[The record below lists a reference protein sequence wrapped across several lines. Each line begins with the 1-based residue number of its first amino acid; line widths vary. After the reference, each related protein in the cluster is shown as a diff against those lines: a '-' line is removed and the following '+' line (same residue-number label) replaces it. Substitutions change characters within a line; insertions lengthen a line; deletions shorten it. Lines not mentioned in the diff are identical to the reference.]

1 MDFWDLSHGA
11 SHELYGPI
19 VDGAQPT
26 IESSGITLS
35 NLSRYPTVVTRV
47 SIPKSSPDFDLSIY
61 CSRSLYKTPR
71 SLELLIPTLSSW
83 KLANQVC
90 VEFWGDGFCNWWG
103 CLSLLP
109 YFSFPFCISFVRDD
123 LRWDMLVFH
132 FSCCLTVDVEQG
144 FPLLLS
150 YWCLTHAVS
159 VELLVTMFKHGLQ
172 NVGFP
177 LLLFQIVV
185 FNPMSY
191 WCWAVI
197 FIWEVWEWR
206 AGH

>member
-83 KLANQVC
+83 KLANQ
-90 VEFWGDGFCNWWG
+90 
-103 CLSLLP
+103 
-109 YFSFPFCISFVRDD
+109 DD

-177 LLLFQIVV
+177 LLLFQIAV